1 MYGWQ
6 CRVMNNKTDKFH
18 SPIELQATLL
28 RLSPP
33 RPATGSISR
42 EHLIKRLVSAD
53 APPIMVVQG
62 PAGYGKSTLM
72 QQAKVECDKEGL
84 CTGWLSLH
92 ESDNDITRL
101 FRTVQLLLDN
111 LFVSAGSSDT
121 PQIHRGT
128 ATRAHLSDWFLNQL
142 LSLDRETV
150 LFIDEFQ
157 ALKSAA
163 PQEFFSDLFLR
174 LPNSVRVV
182 VSSRKVP
189 EIGLPRLMIMEKA
202 GLIRPTDL
210 AFTPAEVNQLFVNLN
225 VERPQI
231 ESIYNVT
238 EGWPAAIQLYRLSF
252 AHADGRKPVQS
263 SGSFQPWQLNDYLV
277 DNVLSLYP
285 QDIQDFFL
293 STSVLSRLCGALC
306 DEVTKRSNSRELLI
320 EFEKSGLFVRSL
332 DIRREWFQY
341 HSLFSEVL
349 KKQLRKSAPEREQE
363 IHHVAANWYKEKGYY
378 EDALFHA
385 LENKDYELAAE
396 CMSLW
401 ASQLIMDGNLTT
413 VEKWYDQIPLKYLE
427 NHPDLLIKIAW
438 ALTFLRRHRKLGDVL
453 ASMDKIKTQT
463 PPRPETD
470 QGVVRAMICTISDD
484 IPGMNDHAAK
494 LDETVFDKA
503 DEFSIFQAGS
513 TSILKGHLAIFA
525 GDFDRAEDLLALG
538 RTYGKSANSPFTVLG
553 SISTSAVNLMI
564 RGKLSEAIDLLR
576 DAPSEAYLPLDQS
589 VAYAAYAASYISAL
603 YERSDLTNAKKIF
616 DQAQNVILSSAQVD
630 FLSIAAVSISRLYDS
645 MGMASSASALLDDV
659 EAIAGSNSIPRL
671 MRLITWEKLRRKIL
685 AGDVRQARL
694 EALRI
699 KTGRSQLPDGWIPF
713 SEDTEGHII
722 NMIRLLIHERD
733 VQAAIPL
740 IEMELRRAAKQQRVR
755 RQIKLLILD
764 ALAQDGA
771 GDTKR
776 SQRSLNTALDLARP
790 GGYVRLFLDEGR
802 LSVELLRRELA
813 DTEEKGS
820 SASSVARARA
830 DFVKMILA
838 AAGIDVSLNRGARDA
853 PTLLE
858 PLSDREKEIYSLL
871 LEGLRN
877 KDIAENLQISEN
889 TVKFHLKNLYGK
901 LGVTNRSKAITI
913 VGPDATGQSIVRR

>member
-1 MYGWQ
+1 MDS
-6 CRVMNNKTDKFH
+6 KTDKFH

-33 RPATGSISR
+33 RPPTGSIAR
-42 EHLIKRLVSAD
+42 EHLIGRLVSD
-53 APPIMVVQG
+53 DTSPIMIVQG

-72 QQAKVECDKEGL
+72 QQAKAECDKRGL

-92 ESDNDITRL
+92 ESDNDVTRL
-101 FRTVQLLLDN
+101 FRTLQLLLDH
-111 LFVSAGSSDT
+111 LLVSAGSSKT
-121 PQIHRGT
+121 PQVHRG
-128 ATRAHLSDWFLNQL
+128 AAARAHLADWFLGQL
-142 LSLDRETV
+142 LSLDRDVV

-157 ALKSAA
+157 ALKSSGS
-163 PQEFFSDLFLR
+163 QDFFSDLFLR

-210 AFTPAEVNQLFVNLN
+210 AFTPAEVDRLFLNLDI
-225 VERPQI
+225 ERPQI
-231 ESIYNVT
+231 ESIYSVT

-252 AHADGRKPVQS
+252 AHADGRRPAQS
-263 SGSFQPWQLNDYLV
+263 SGSLQPWQLNDYLV
-277 DNVLSLYP
+277 DNVLSQYP

-293 STSVLSRLCGALC
+293 ATSVLSRMCGALC
-306 DEVTKRSNSRELLI
+306 DEVTERNNSRDLLI

-332 DIRREWFQY
+332 DTQREWFQY

-349 KKQLRKSAPEREQE
+349 KKLLRKSTPERERE
-363 IHHVAANWYKEKGYY
+363 IHDIAAKWYKERGYF

-385 LENKDYELAAE
+385 LENKDYALAAE
-396 CMSLW
+396 CMSSW
-401 ASQLIMDGNLTT
+401 SSQLIMDGNLAT
-413 VEKWYDQIPLKYLE
+413 VEKWYDLIPLKYLE
-427 NHPDLLIKIAW
+427 KHPDLLIKIAW

-453 ASMDKIKTQT
+453 ASMDKIKAQT
-463 PPRPETD
+463 LRPEAD
-470 QGVVRAMICTISDD
+470 QDVVRAMICTISDD
-484 IPGMNDHAAK
+484 LPGMKDHAAK
-494 LDETVFDKA
+494 LDETVFDKT

-513 TSILKGHLAIFA
+513 TSILKGHLAIFS

-553 SISTSAVNLMI
+553 SISTSAINLMI
-564 RGKLSEAIDLLR
+564 GGKLTEALDLLR

-603 YERSDLTNAKKIF
+603 YERGDLVNAKKMF

-630 FLSIAAVSISRLYDS
+630 FLSVAAVSISRLYDS
-645 MGMASSASALLDDV
+645 MGLASRASALLDDV
-659 EAIAGSNSIPRL
+659 EGIARSNAIPRL

-685 AGDVRQARL
+685 AGDVRQARV
-694 EALRI
+694 EAGRI
-699 KTGRSQLPDGWIPF
+699 KTGRSQLPEGWIPF
-713 SEDTEGHII
+713 SEDTEGHVI

-733 VQAAIPL
+733 VQAAIAL
-740 IEMELRRAAKQQRVR
+740 IEMELKQAVKQRRIR

-764 ALAQDGA
+764 ALAHDGA
-771 GDTKR
+771 GDTKQ

-790 GGYVRLFLDEGR
+790 GQYVRQFLDEGR

-813 DTEEKGS
+813 GTDEKGS
-820 SASSVARARA
+820 AISGVERSRN
-830 DFVKMILA
+830 DFIKVILA
-838 AAGIDVSLNRGARDA
+838 AAGIDVSRSPGGRDT
-853 PTLLE
+853 PTLVE

-877 KDIAENLQISEN
+877 KDIADTLQISEN

-913 VGPDATGQSIVRR
+913 VGTDSTGQPIIRR

>member
-1 MYGWQ
+1 MDS
-6 CRVMNNKTDKFH
+6 KTDKFH
-18 SPIELQATLL
+18 SPTELQATLL

-33 RPATGSISR
+33 RPPTGSIAR
-42 EHLIKRLVSAD
+42 AHLVERLVSDRAS
-53 APPIMVVQG
+53 PIMIVQG

-72 QQAKVECDKEGL
+72 QQAKAECDKRGL
-84 CTGWLSLH
+84 CTAWLSLH
-92 ESDNDITRL
+92 ESDNDISRL
-101 FRTVQLLLDN
+101 FRTLQLLLDH
-111 LFVSAGSSDT
+111 LFVSAGMAET
-121 PQIHRGT
+121 PQVHRGAT
-128 ATRAHLSDWFLNQL
+128 ARAHLADWFLGQL
-142 LSLDRETV
+142 LSLEKDVV

-157 ALKSAA
+157 ALKSAGS
-163 PQEFFSDLFLR
+163 QEFFSDFFLR

-210 AFTPAEVNQLFVNLN
+210 AFTPAEVDQLFVNMDI
-225 VERPQI
+225 ERPQI
-231 ESIYNVT
+231 ESIYSVT

-252 AHADGRKPVQS
+252 AHADGRKSVQS
-263 SGSFQPWQLNDYLV
+263 TGSFQSWQLNDYLV
-277 DNVLSLYP
+277 DNVLSLYT

-293 STSVLSRLCGALC
+293 ATSVLSRMCGALC
-306 DEVTKRSNSRELLI
+306 DEVTTRNNSRELLI

-332 DIRREWFQY
+332 DAQREWFQY

-349 KKQLRKSAPEREQE
+349 KKLLRKSAPERERE
-363 IHHVAANWYKEKGYY
+363 IHAVAAKWYKEKGYF

-385 LENKDYELAAE
+385 LENKDYALAAE
-396 CMSLW
+396 CMSSW
-401 ASQLIMDGNLTT
+401 ASQLIMDGNLAT
-413 VEKWYDQIPLKYLE
+413 VEKWYNLIPLKYLE

-453 ASMDKIKTQT
+453 ASMDKIKAQT

-484 IPGMNDHAAK
+484 IPGMKEHATM
-494 LDETVFDKA
+494 LDETVFDKT

-513 TSILKGHLAIFA
+513 TSILKGHLAIFS

-538 RTYGKSANSPFTVLG
+538 RTYGKSANSAFTVLG

-564 RGKLSEAIDLLR
+564 RGKLAEALDLLR

-589 VAYAAYAASYISAL
+589 VAYAAYAASYIAAL
-603 YERSDLTNAKKIF
+603 YERSDLVNAKKIF

-630 FLSIAAVSISRLYDS
+630 FLSIATVSISRLYDS
-645 MGMASSASALLDDV
+645 MGLASSASALLDDV
-659 EAIAGSNSIPRL
+659 EGIAGSNSIPRL
-671 MRLITWEKLRRKIL
+671 MRLVTWEKLRRKIL
-685 AGDVRQARL
+685 AGDVRQARI
-694 EALRI
+694 EAARI

-713 SEDTEGHII
+713 SEDTEGHVI
-722 NMIRLLIHERD
+722 NMIRLLIHESD

-740 IEMELRRAAKQQRVR
+740 IEMELKQAVKQQRVR
-755 RQIKLLILD
+755 RQIKLQILH
-764 ALAQDGA
+764 ALAHNGA
-771 GDTKR
+771 GYTKQ
-776 SQRSLNTALDLARP
+776 SQRSLNAALDLARP
-790 GGYVRLFLDEGR
+790 GQYIRLFLDEGR
-802 LSVELLRRELA
+802 HSVELLRRELA
-813 DTEEKGS
+813 GTDENGAPTS
-820 SASSVARARA
+820 SLARSRA
-830 DFVKMILA
+830 DFIEKILA
-838 AAGIDVSLNRGARDA
+838 AAGIDVSLGHGGRDT

-877 KDIAENLQISEN
+877 KDIADSLQISEN

-913 VGPDATGQSIVRR
+913 VGTDATGQPIIRR